1 MIYVI
6 LVLYVSF
13 TIFVYHKVFI
23 RNTLIYNS
31 MKNSLFSILV
41 VLISIKIQFKND
53 FLMMSIVY
61 IKGMFKKNN
70 FIQISFEFSSI
81 FFIAALFDKYTFFID
96 KYLKRNA
103 SEYKIKENTFQE
115 KKSLLCL

>member
-1 MIYVI
+1 
-6 LVLYVSF
+6 
-13 TIFVYHKVFI
+13 
-23 RNTLIYNS
+23 

-53 FLMMSIVY
+53 FLIFLNSHSYSIYLLQRLVRSIVY
-61 IKGMFKKNN
+61 IKGLFKKNN